1 VRSLASPWRPT
12 IFALVNWARRLLLPL
27 ALGIVLVAL
36 AFDLWR
42 RPEPIGIDFHTYEAA
57 ARVALHQGWSHLY
70 DQAAVAVEQKRLVV
84 DQASQ
89 PFLSTPPVAWL
100 AAALAPL
107 PYMTEYYAWAVVTLA
122 AYALALA
129 WSATSRGLMRWMA
142 IFAAIT
148 PWWVLHAVHLGQV
161 VPLVAAAVVVA
172 WRLLRERRDVAAGL
186 VLSLVLLKPNTA
198 FIVPLALLAAARYRA
213 FAAWSGAA
221 VVVAGISLLTM
232 GIDGVSAYLNQ
243 LAAPLP
249 GGASSLTLEG
259 AVGLKGAVALSL
271 RALIVAIALIAAF
284 RLRSS
289 AGMVIATAVLGSLLA
304 APYLHGSDL
313 CLLSAAAWIVWEERP
328 AVMWRVPLALGW
340 LAASP
345 FADASGLGPG
355 LNRWPWLEL
364 ALLAGL
370 MVVALRVDRKPV
382 APAAPAMA

>member
-1 VRSLASPWRPT
+1 
-12 IFALVNWARRLLLPL
+12 
-27 ALGIVLVAL
+27 
-36 AFDLWR
+36 
-42 RPEPIGIDFHTYEAA
+42 
-57 ARVALHQGWSHLY
+57 
-70 DQAAVAVEQKRLVV
+70 
-84 DQASQ
+84 
-89 PFLSTPPVAWL
+89 
-100 AAALAPL
+100 
-107 PYMTEYYAWAVVTLA
+107 
-122 AYALALA
+122 
-129 WSATSRGLMRWMA
+129 
-142 IFAAIT
+142 
-148 PWWVLHAVHLGQV
+148 
-161 VPLVAAAVVVA
+161 VAAAVVVA

-328 AVMWRVPLALGW
+328 AVTWRVPLALGW